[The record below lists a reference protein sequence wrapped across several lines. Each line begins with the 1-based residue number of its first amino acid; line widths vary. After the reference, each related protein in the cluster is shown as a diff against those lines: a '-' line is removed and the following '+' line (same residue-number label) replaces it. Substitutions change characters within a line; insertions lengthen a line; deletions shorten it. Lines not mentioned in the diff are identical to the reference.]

1 MVFDLLMGMPL
12 GVSDARCIR
21 GTRDSRMSYAR
32 QNTIDDRIRST
43 TYSSFV
49 NGTFDFFGLA
59 CVAEFEHVQGVLK
72 RESHGLRCTVRFSS
86 FGAVARASTRLLRGL
101 FGKVHGSGPGRLEAI
116 GQLSWACKG
125 LVCGRVESLGLRFER

>member
-1 MVFDLLMGMPL
+1 MFITILQQQALDATQQLRVWWGRGLIGAPTQRKKSQRKRPTVRTKLLPKALALPRRCRRHRRIDVVVFDLLMGMPL

-49 NGTFDFFGLA
+49 NGTFDFCSAL
-59 CVAEFEHVQGVLK
+59 H
-72 RESHGLRCTVRFSS
+72 
-86 FGAVARASTRLLRGL
+86 ASLNLDMFRG
-101 FGKVHGSGPGRLEAI
+101 F
-116 GQLSWACKG
+116 
-125 LVCGRVESLGLRFER
+125 